1 MPVAGTLVDPRFL
14 LAFPSPMVARAAR
27 GIDLDA
33 PLDLTEV
40 GIPKTAEFCRT
51 TVIRVLEER
60 RGPGRHAPGRRRR
73 AMRKTAQGTPTRPSQ
88 RSHRDG

>member
-1 MPVAGTLVDPRFL
+1 
-14 LAFPSPMVARAAR
+14 
-27 GIDLDA
+27 
-33 PLDLTEV
+33 
-40 GIPKTAEFCRT
+40 
-51 TVIRVLEER
+51 VIRVLEER